1 MAGDDSRLNK
11 TKLAEPYL
19 FSYETPTG
27 GKRYL
32 AQVAGSGFKG
42 SIKRAFPFT
51 PEGKQQ
57 ALNEIQSFLKT
68 NKIPEGIK
76 KLTNPPDPEK
86 PWRYKTFDKGTFYF
100 KSKAEAEKFKA
111 DRIKGKVT
119 KQTKIPTS
127 EYKSIVTR
135 IKAGETLEEIA
146 ESYKAGVQPLRKM
159 LRENGTNYS
168 QLTPNVSYTEDPELR
183 KIFKDN
189 YKKLSQKSLAN
200 KLFPND
206 ELKTAISKYVT
217 LRDKL
222 NADGEIKVTK
232 GYTDELKQSF
242 KMDPKSVLDRK
253 TRVRRDNLIK
263 KVSDLDVE
271 RYLKEA
277 KIGSGLDQ
285 AHRLSLAQTKAANEL
300 YNIVN
305 LGIES
310 PDINRESI
318 KTFEDALDKL
328 YKDQNKLVK
337 QAKGLDKIPEELSFK
352 LEEVNKKISNVVDAT
367 DGRLQGILVDELN
380 LKPSVYGT
388 NYIKSIGMGLI
399 DKDVKNMTQADID
412 LAKALI
418 PIQLENERAMAAA
431 DKVKLEKN
439 IDLVD
444 DLVKDIK
451 SVPGGCQIIVRRALG
466 AKGGL
471 FNETCESIIRAKPIT
486 SAVQLDKEI
495 TATKGPLKK
504 LKNDAQK
511 IIRLYRGEEPA
522 RRTELYKATK
532 DLPGM
537 YEESLKGRFYFDNP
551 ADARYY
557 ARRQGTLTGNV
568 KSVDVPEN
576 MVNIGKKIA
585 VRRRGPNLSGEVILP
600 KKFVGKET
608 VNIPQTAFA
617 RAQAITEG
625 VTDKLKWDNIV
636 GAFTTKDGDI
646 ASQADIKTYAAD
658 NPMKVQV
665 GEEPLKVATNKS
677 VLKNVGKAIATVG
690 APLPTALLDAYFI
703 NEQVKEGKGTAE
715 IASNPLNWLGLA
727 TMEPLSKVAG
737 VAETGKLNSLLRLGL
752 NPATI
757 RGISRFAGLPG
768 LAISTALTAYDQYQK
783 YKDGEGL
790 IYNLFNK
797 EGN

>member
-1 MAGDDSRLNK
+1 MAGDASRLNK

-19 FSYETPTG
+19 FSYDTPTG

-42 SIKRAFPFT
+42 GIKRAFPFT

-57 ALNEIQSFLKT
+57 ALDEIQSFIKT

-111 DRIKGKVT
+111 DRIKTKVT

-159 LRENGTNYS
+159 LRANGTNYS
-168 QLTPNVSYTEDPELR
+168 QLTPNISYTEDPELR

-206 ELKTAISKYVT
+206 ELKTAVSKYVT

-222 NADGEIKVTK
+222 SADGEIKVTK
-232 GYTDELKQSF
+232 GYTEELKKSF

-285 AHRLSLAQTKAANEL
+285 AHRLSLAQTKAANQL
-300 YNIVN
+300 YNVLN

-328 YKDQNKLVK
+328 YKEQNKLVK
-337 QAKGLDKIPEELSFK
+337 EAKGLDKIPEELSFK

-388 NYIKSIGMGLI
+388 NYVKSIGMGLI

-418 PIQLENERAMAAA
+418 PTQLENERAMAAA
-431 DKVKLEKN
+431 DKAKLEKN
-439 IDLVD
+439 VNLIDELVND
-444 DLVKDIK
+444 VKSIR
-451 SVPGGCQIIVRRALG
+451 GGCTAVVTKALG
-466 AKGGL
+466 GPID
-471 FNETCESIIRAKPIT
+471 TCEAIIRANPKAAAIKLNN
-486 SAVQLDKEI
+486 AI

-504 LKNDAQK
+504 LKD
-511 IIRLYRGEEPA
+511 
-522 RRTELYKATK
+522 
-532 DLPGM
+532 
-537 YEESLKGRFYFDNP
+537 
-551 ADARYY
+551 
-557 ARRQGTLTGNV
+557 
-568 KSVDVPEN
+568 KS
-576 MVNIGKKIA
+576 IKIA
-585 VRRRGPNLSGEVILP
+585 NLIDTEQITTADKLP
-600 KKFVGKET
+600 RPDDAKLADTFKET
-608 VNIPQTAFA
+608 NLRWNNDI
-617 RAQAITEG
+617 
-625 VTDKLKWDNIV
+625 
-636 GAFTTKDGDI
+636 GAFVTPDEDI
-646 ASQADIKTYAAD
+646 ASQADLKKYAAD
-658 NPMKVQV
+658 NPMEVKA
-665 GEEPLKVATNKS
+665 GEEPVKAATNKS
-677 VLKNVGKAIATVG
+677 VLANVGKAMARVG
-690 APLPTALLDAYFI
+690 APLPVAAIDAYFI
-703 NEQVKEGKGTAE
+703 GQQVKEGKGTAE

-727 TMEPLSKVAG
+727 TMEPLAKASG
-737 VAETGKLNSLLRLGL
+737 IAEGGALNKALRLGL

-757 RGISRFAGLPG
+757 RGITRFAGLPG
-768 LAISTALTAYDQYQK
+768 LAVSTAMTAYDQYQK
-783 YKDGEGL
+783 YKDGEGF
-790 IYNLFNK
+790 IFNLLNQK
-797 EGN
+797 GTE

>member
-68 NKIPEGIK
+68 NKRPEGIR

-285 AHRLSLAQTKAANEL
+285 AHRLSLAQTKAVNEL
-300 YNIVN
+300 YNVLN

-418 PIQLENERAMAAA
+418 PTQLENERAMAAA

-439 IDLVD
+439 VDLVD
-444 DLVKDIK
+444 DLVKGIK
-451 SVPGGCQIIVRRALG
+451 SVPQGCQIIVRRALG
-466 AKGGL
+466 ATGGL
-471 FNETCESIIRAKPIT
+471 FNETCETIIRANPKAA
-486 SAVQLDKEI
+486 AVKLNNAI
-495 TATKGPLKK
+495 TATKGPLKD
-504 LKNDAQK
+504 LK
-511 IIRLYRGEEPA
+511 E
-522 RRTELYKATK
+522 
-532 DLPGM
+532 
-537 YEESLKGRFYFDNP
+537 
-551 ADARYY
+551 
-557 ARRQGTLTGNV
+557 
-568 KSVDVPEN
+568 KS
-576 MVNIGKKIA
+576 IKIA
-585 VRRRGPNLSGEVILP
+585 NLIDTEQITTADKLP
-600 KKFVGKET
+600 RPDDAKLADTFKET
-608 VNIPQTAFA
+608 NL
-617 RAQAITEG
+617 RWNN
-625 VTDKLKWDNIV
+625 DV
-636 GAFTTKDGDI
+636 GAFETTNGDI
-646 ASQADIKTYAAD
+646 ASQSDIKKYAAD
-658 NPMKVQV
+658 NPMEVKV

>member
-1 MAGDDSRLNK
+1 VAGDDSRLNK

-19 FSYETPTG
+19 FSYDTPTG

-32 AQVAGSGFKG
+32 AQVSGSGFKG

-57 ALNEIQSFLKT
+57 ALNEIQSFVKT
-68 NKIPEGIK
+68 NKRPEGIR
-76 KLTNPPDPEK
+76 KLTNSPDPEK

-111 DRIKGKVT
+111 DRIKGKVA

-146 ESYKAGVQPLRKM
+146 ESYKSGLQPLRKM
-159 LRENGTNYS
+159 LRANNTNYS

-206 ELKTAISKYVT
+206 ELKTAVSKYVT

-242 KMDPKSVLDRK
+242 RMDPKSVLDRK

-300 YNIVN
+300 YNVLN

-337 QAKGLDKIPEELSFK
+337 EAKGLDKIPEELSFK
-352 LEEVNKKISNVVDAT
+352 LEEVNKKISNVVEAT

-412 LAKALI
+412 LAKAII
-418 PIQLENERAMAAA
+418 PTQLENERVMAVT

-439 IDLVD
+439 VDLVD
-444 DLVKDIK
+444 ELVKDIK
-451 SVPGGCQIIVRRALG
+451 SVPQGCQIIVRRALG
-466 AKGGL
+466 ATGGL
-471 FNETCESIIRAKPIT
+471 FNETCETIIRANPKAA
-486 SAVQLDKEI
+486 AVKLNNTI
-495 TATKGPLKK
+495 TATKGPLKDLKEKSIKVANLIDTEQITTADK
-504 LKNDAQK
+504 LPRPDDAK
-511 IIRLYRGEEPA
+511 L
-522 RRTELYKATK
+522 
-532 DLPGM
+532 
-537 YEESLKGRFYFDNP
+537 
-551 ADARYY
+551 AD
-557 ARRQGTLTGNV
+557 T
-568 KSVDVPEN
+568 
-576 MVNIGKKIA
+576 
-585 VRRRGPNLSGEVILP
+585 
-600 KKFVGKET
+600 FKET
-608 VNIPQTAFA
+608 NL
-617 RAQAITEG
+617 RWNN
-625 VTDKLKWDNIV
+625 DV
-636 GAFTTKDGDI
+636 GAFETTNGDI
-646 ASQADIKTYAAD
+646 ASQSDIKKYAAD
-658 NPMKVQV
+658 NPMEVKV
-665 GEEPLKVATNKS
+665 GEEPVKAATNKS
-677 VLKNVGKAIATVG
+677 VLSNVGKAMARIG
-690 APLPTALLDAYFI
+690 APLPTALLDSYFI
-703 NEQVKEGKGTAE
+703 GQQVKEGKGTAE

-727 TMEPLSKVAG
+727 TMEPLTKVSG
-737 VAETGKLNSLLRLGL
+737 VATGSGALNKALRLGL

-768 LAISTALTAYDQYQK
+768 LAISTAMTAYDQYQK
-783 YKDGEGL
+783 YKDGEGF
-790 IYNLFNK
+790 IFNLLNQK
-797 EGN
+797 GTE

>member
-68 NKIPEGIK
+68 NKIPEGIR

-418 PIQLENERAMAAA
+418 PTQLENERAMAAA

-439 IDLVD
+439 VDLVD
-444 DLVKDIK
+444 DLVKGIK
-451 SVPGGCQIIVRRALG
+451 SVPQGCQIIVRRALG
-466 AKGGL
+466 ATGGL
-471 FNETCESIIRAKPIT
+471 FNETCETIIRANPKAA
-486 SAVQLDKEI
+486 AVKLNNAI
-495 TATKGPLKK
+495 TATKGPLKD
-504 LKNDAQK
+504 LK
-511 IIRLYRGEEPA
+511 E
-522 RRTELYKATK
+522 
-532 DLPGM
+532 
-537 YEESLKGRFYFDNP
+537 
-551 ADARYY
+551 
-557 ARRQGTLTGNV
+557 
-568 KSVDVPEN
+568 KS
-576 MVNIGKKIA
+576 IKIA
-585 VRRRGPNLSGEVILP
+585 NLIDTEQITTADKLP
-600 KKFVGKET
+600 RPDDAKLADTFKET
-608 VNIPQTAFA
+608 NL
-617 RAQAITEG
+617 RWNN
-625 VTDKLKWDNIV
+625 DV
-636 GAFTTKDGDI
+636 GAFVTGNEDNI
-646 ASQADIKTYAAD
+646 ASQADLKKYAVD
-658 NPMKVQV
+658 NPMEVKV
-665 GEEPLKVATNKS
+665 GEEPVKAATNKS
-677 VLKNVGKAIATVG
+677 VLANVGKAMARVG
-690 APLPTALLDAYFI
+690 APLPVAAIDSYFI
-703 NEQVKEGKGTAE
+703 GQQVKEGKGTAE

-727 TMEPLSKVAG
+727 TMEPLAKASG
-737 VAETGKLNSLLRLGL
+737 IAEPGKLNAILRLGL

-757 RGISRFAGLPG
+757 RGITRFAGLPG
-768 LAISTALTAYDQYQK
+768 LAVSTAMTAYDQYQK
-783 YKDGEGL
+783 YKDGEGF
-790 IYNLFNK
+790 IFNLLNQK
-797 EGN
+797 GTE

>member
-159 LRENGTNYS
+159 LTANGTTYS

-431 DKVKLEKN
+431 DKVKLGQN
-439 IDLVD
+439 IVLID

-557 ARRQGTLTGNV
+557 AQRQGTLTGNV

-585 VRRRGPNLSGEVILP
+585 VRRRGPNLSGGVILP

-608 VNIPQTAFA
+608 INIPQTAMA
-617 RAQAITEG
+617 RAGAVVE
-625 VTDKLKWDNIV
+625 KLKYDNIK
-636 GAFTTKDGDI
+636 GAFVNVNKGDTV
-646 ASQADIKTYAAD
+646 APQSEIKQYAID
-658 NPMKVQV
+658 NPMEVKV
-665 GEEPLKVATNKS
+665 GEPAKLPKPNKS
-677 VLKNVGKAIATVG
+677 VLKTVGKTLAAVG
-690 APLPTALLDAYFI
+690 APLPTALLDTYFI
-703 NEQVKEGKGTAE
+703 SKQVEEGKSTAE

-727 TMEPLSKVAG
+727 TMSPLTKAAG
-737 VAETGKLNSLLRLGL
+737 LADKSGKLSSVLRLGL
-752 NPATI
+752 NPGTI
-757 RGISRFAGLPG
+757 SGISRFAGLPG
-768 LAISTALTAYDQYQK
+768 LAISTAVTAYDQYNK
-783 YKDGEGL
+783 YKNQEGF
-790 IYNLFNK
+790 IYKLFNK
-797 EGN
+797 EES

>member
-19 FSYETPTG
+19 FSYDTPTG

-42 SIKRAFPFT
+42 GIKRAFPFT

-57 ALNEIQSFLKT
+57 ALNEIQSFIKT

-159 LRENGTNYS
+159 LRANGTNYS

-206 ELKTAISKYVT
+206 ELKTAVSKYVT

-242 KMDPKSVLDRK
+242 RMDPKSVLDRK

-300 YNIVN
+300 YNVLN

-337 QAKGLDKIPEELSFK
+337 EAKGLDKIPEELSFK
-352 LEEVNKKISNVVDAT
+352 LEEVNKKISNVVEAT

-412 LAKALI
+412 LAKAII
-418 PIQLENERAMAAA
+418 PTQLENERVMAVT

-439 IDLVD
+439 VDLVD
-444 DLVKDIK
+444 ELVKDIK
-451 SVPGGCQIIVRRALG
+451 SVPQGCQIIVRRALG
-466 AKGGL
+466 ATGGL
-471 FNETCESIIRAKPIT
+471 FNETCETIIRANPKAA
-486 SAVQLDKEI
+486 AVKLNNTI
-495 TATKGPLKK
+495 TATKGPLKDLKEKSIKVANLIDTEQITTADK
-504 LKNDAQK
+504 LPRPDDAK
-511 IIRLYRGEEPA
+511 L
-522 RRTELYKATK
+522 
-532 DLPGM
+532 
-537 YEESLKGRFYFDNP
+537 
-551 ADARYY
+551 AD
-557 ARRQGTLTGNV
+557 T
-568 KSVDVPEN
+568 
-576 MVNIGKKIA
+576 
-585 VRRRGPNLSGEVILP
+585 
-600 KKFVGKET
+600 FKET
-608 VNIPQTAFA
+608 NL
-617 RAQAITEG
+617 RWNN
-625 VTDKLKWDNIV
+625 DV
-636 GAFTTKDGDI
+636 GAFETTNGDI
-646 ASQADIKTYAAD
+646 ASQSDIKKYAAD
-658 NPMKVQV
+658 NPMEVKV
-665 GEEPLKVATNKS
+665 GEEPVKTATNKS
-677 VLKNVGKAIATVG
+677 VLANVGKAMARIG
-690 APLPTALLDAYFI
+690 APLPVAAIDSYFI
-703 NEQVKEGKGTAE
+703 GQQVKEGKGTAE

-727 TMEPLSKVAG
+727 TMEPLAKASG
-737 VAETGKLNSLLRLGL
+737 IAEGGGLNKALRLGL

-757 RGISRFAGLPG
+757 RGITRFAGLPG
-768 LAISTALTAYDQYQK
+768 LAVSTAMTAYDQYQK
-783 YKDGEGL
+783 YKDGEGF
-790 IYNLFNK
+790 IFNLLNQK
-797 EGN
+797 GTE